1 MHVGMVLSCE
11 NDGLM
16 HACMAPADAASQRQ
30 RQWRRPI
37 LLCRVPSFLKKN
49 FAVPARGVK

>member
-49 FAVPARGVK
+49 FAVPTRGVK